1 MKKTL
6 FVILLVVIAALL
18 GLTVYS
24 VMFFY
29 GASAV
34 PPCCPLLTS
43 QTEADQF
50 EPGSR
55 RGFGMMG
62 RGMMGPGM
70 MGSMNVFVDSEYE
83 FLVHMIPHHEEAVAT
98 ATYLKENTEREEI
111 REFAEGII
119 RTQSAEIEQMTTWL
133 ENWYPDRSHQVDYQ
147 PMMRDLDMLK
157 GDALD
162 QAFLED
168 MIPHHMAAIMM
179 SQQLLNRGLAEHEEV
194 EILARSIRAS
204 QQNEIQM
211 MMRWLASW
219 DNDSPVAVGR
229 NLPVLVISGLLLLLL
244 MIVVVVLLIV
254 LLTPKI
260 KHQGSAANGKREI
273 LDRRYAKGEISREEY
288 LEIRRSLAQGVIA
301 KYSDKC

>member
-24 VMFFY
+24 IMFFY
-29 GASAV
+29 GNSAL
-34 PPCCPLLTS
+34 PPCCPLNIRGT
-43 QTEADQF
+43 DQF
-50 EPGSR
+50 EQGSR

-62 RGMMGPGM
+62 PGMMGPGM

-147 PMMRDLDMLK
+147 PMMRDLEMLK

-168 MIPHHMAAIMM
+168 MIPHHMTAIMM

-194 EILARSIRAS
+194 EILARSIRIS
-204 QQNEIQM
+204 QSNEIQIM
-211 MMRWLASW
+211 LNWLNNRDRFTPLSVTRNRTTLIWPGVIAF
-219 DNDSPVAVGR
+219 AVFIA
-229 NLPVLVISGLLLLLL
+229 LVI
-244 MIVVVVLLIV
+244 LLIIV
-254 LLTPKI
+254 FKAGHFSITP
-260 KHQGSAANGKREI
+260 AASKDQES
-273 LDRRYAKGEISREEY
+273 LKMRYAKGEITREEY
-288 LEIRRSLAQGVIA
+288 LRTHKE
-301 KYSDKC
+301 

>member
-24 VMFFY
+24 ALFFY
-29 GASAV
+29 GNSAL
-34 PPCCPLLTS
+34 PPCCPLLTG
-43 QTEADQF
+43 QAEADQF
-50 EPGSR
+50 ESGSR

-62 RGMMGPGM
+62 PGMMGPGM

-98 ATYLKENTEREEI
+98 ATHLKENTEREEI

-133 ENWYPDRSHQVDYQ
+133 ENWYPERSHQVDYQ
-147 PMMRDLDMLK
+147 PMMRNLDLLK
-157 GDALD
+157 GDVLD

-179 SQQLLNRGLAEHEEV
+179 SQQLLNRNLAEHEEV
-194 EILARSIRAS
+194 NILARSIRNS

-219 DNDSPVAVGR
+219 NNETPIAVGR
-229 NLPVLVISGLLLLLL
+229 NLPALIIGGLLLFLVFVAL
-244 MIVVVVLLIV
+244 VVLLLI
-254 LLTPKI
+254 LLFRTNKN
-260 KHQGSAANGKREI
+260 QESAAVNWRGI
-273 LDRRYAKGEISREEY
+273 LDNRYVKGEISRDEY
-288 LEIRRSLAQGVIA
+288 LDLRRSL
-301 KYSDKC
+301 K

>member
-18 GLTVYS
+18 GLTIYA

-29 GASAV
+29 GNSAL

-62 RGMMGPGM
+62 PGTMGPGMMEPGM

-147 PMMRDLDMLK
+147 PMMRDLEMLK
-157 GDALD
+157 GDVLD

-179 SQQLLNRGLAEHEEV
+179 SQQLINRGLAEHEEV
-194 EILARSIRAS
+194 ETLARSIRVS

-211 MMRWLASW
+211 MMRWLVAR
-219 DNDSPVAVGR
+219 NNEAPVAVGR
-229 NLPVLVISGLLLLLL
+229 NLPVLIIGGLLLLLVF
-244 MIVVVVLLIV
+244 IAVVVLLII
-254 LLTPKI
+254 LLTKKN
-260 KHQGSAANGKREI
+260 KHQGSSANGKREI
-273 LDRRYAKGEISREEY
+273 LDRRYVKGEISREEY
-288 LEIRRSLAQGVIA
+288 LDIRRSLR
-301 KYSDKC
+301 

>member
-24 VMFFY
+24 VLFFY
-29 GASAV
+29 GNSAL
-34 PPCCPLLTS
+34 PPCSS

-50 EPGSR
+50 GPGSR
-55 RGFGMMG
+55 RGFGMVG
-62 RGMMGPGM
+62 RGM

-147 PMMRDLDMLK
+147 PMMRDLEMLK
-157 GDALD
+157 GGALD
-162 QAFLED
+162 QVFLED

-179 SQQLLNRGLAEHEEV
+179 SQQLLSRGLAEHEEV
-194 EILARSIRAS
+194 ETLARSIRVS
-204 QQNEIQM
+204 QQNEINM

-219 DNDSPVAVGR
+219 DNEAPVAVGR
-229 NLPVLVISGLLLLLL
+229 NLPVLVLGGLMLLFVF
-244 MIVVVVLLIV
+244 IAVVVLLII
-254 LLTPKI
+254 LLTPKN
-260 KHQGSAANGKREI
+260 KRQGSAANGKREI
-273 LDRRYAKGEISREEY
+273 LDRRYVKGEISREEY
-288 LEIRRSLAQGVIA
+288 LDIRRSM
-301 KYSDKC
+301 K

>member
-18 GLTVYS
+18 GLTVYA

-29 GASAV
+29 GNSAL
-34 PPCCPLLTS
+34 PPCCPLLTG
-43 QTEADQF
+43 QAEADQF

-55 RGFGMMG
+55 HGFGMMG
-62 RGMMGPGM
+62 PGMMGPGM
-70 MGSMNVFVDSEYE
+70 MGSMNVFVDNEYE

-98 ATYLKENTEREEI
+98 ATHLKENTEREEI

-119 RTQSAEIEQMTTWL
+119 RTQSTEIEQMTTWL

-147 PMMRDLDMLK
+147 SMMRDLDQLK
-157 GDALD
+157 GDVLD

-194 EILARSIRAS
+194 EILAINIRNS

-211 MMRWLASW
+211 MMRWLTSW
-219 DNDSPVAVGR
+219 ENDPIAVSR
-229 NLPVLVISGLLLLLL
+229 NMPALIIGGLLLFL
-244 MIVVVVLLIV
+244 VFVALIV
-254 LLTPKI
+254 LLLILLFRTNKN
-260 KHQGSAANGKREI
+260 QESAVVNWRDL
-273 LDRRYAKGEISREEY
+273 LDNRYVKGEISRDEY
-288 LEIRRSLAQGVIA
+288 LDLRRSL
-301 KYSDKC
+301 K